1 MLPVSGGI
9 FFCRNLFHYLEFM
22 IKKLVFGALLLVGIT
37 TITLAQDP
45 IAEKYAGK
53 INSKITEK
61 HLSILASDKFEGR
74 ETGKRGAEMAAA
86 YIARE
91 FKKLKLIAP
100 VNGSYLQQVS
110 LIETSML
117 VHSFEL
123 NKNIMGPD
131 KDFQFS
137 GSGEAK
143 TIQTKELLYLANGTE
158 SELQEND
165 ISGKV
170 VLILQSGQ
178 ADEIAK
184 RLNFLKSKKPAL
196 IIAVSTEKNYSKHT
210 HNSGLSLSV
219 KNGSRESFPIKVY
232 SPPVLQIN
240 PEIANLLLK
249 NSGFTFDK
257 LVESKVPKLIKAELK
272 LSYGPVQREVL
283 SSNVLGYL
291 EGTDLK
297 DELLVYSAHY
307 DHIGLN
313 PDGGKDKVF
322 NGADDDGSGTSG
334 VLAIAKAFAKAK
346 KAGNGPRR
354 SILFLMFTGE
364 EKNLLGS
371 EYYSLHPVF
380 PMANTIT
387 NLNIDMIGRTDYIY
401 RSTPDSK
408 NYLYLV
414 GTDKLSTDLHRISDD
429 ANAVYTKLKLD
440 YRHNAKDDPTQ
451 IYYWSDH
458 YNFAKNGVPVIF
470 YYNGKHE
477 DYHKGSDEVSK
488 INFNLL
494 SKRAQLAYYTG
505 WDLVNR
511 EKRPVVDVKK

>member
-1 MLPVSGGI
+1 
-9 FFCRNLFHYLEFM
+9 M
-22 IKKLVFGALLLVGIT
+22 IKKLLFGAFILVGIA
-37 TITLAQDP
+37 TIALAQDLN
-45 IAEKYAGK
+45 AKKYAEK
-53 INSKITEK
+53 INSKFAKK
-61 HLSILASDKFEGR
+61 HLIILASDKFEGR

-86 YIARE
+86 YIAKE

-117 VHSFEL
+117 VNSFEV
-123 NKNIMGPD
+123 NKDILSSG

-137 GSGEAK
+137 VSGEAK
-143 TIQTKELLYLANGTE
+143 TIQAKELLFLAIGTE
-158 SELQEND
+158 SEMQENN

-170 VLILQSGQ
+170 VLIPQYGQ
-178 ADEIAK
+178 TDEIAK
-184 RLNFLKSKKPAL
+184 RLSFLKSKKPAL
-196 IIAVSTEKNYSKHT
+196 IIAVNTEKNYSKPN
-210 HNSGLSLSV
+210 HNSRLSLSV
-219 KNGSRESFPIKVY
+219 KNGSRESLPLKVY
-232 SPPVLQIN
+232 SPPVVQIN

-249 NSGFTFDK
+249 NSGFTLDK
-257 LVESKVPKLIKAELK
+257 LVESKVPKLIQAELK

-346 KAGNGPRR
+346 KEGNGPRR

-371 EYYSLHPVF
+371 EYYSLNPVF

-387 NLNIDMIGRTDYIY
+387 NLNIDMIGRTDFIY
-401 RSTPDSK
+401 RSTPDST
-408 NYLYLV
+408 NYIYLV

-477 DYHKGSDEVSK
+477 DYHKSSDEMSK

-505 WDLVNR
+505 WDLANR
-511 EKRPVVDVKK
+511 DKRPALDVKK

>member
-1 MLPVSGGI
+1 MFLAGI
-9 FFCRNLFHYLEFM
+9 
-22 IKKLVFGALLLVGIT
+22 ASQS
-37 TITLAQDP
+37 LAQDLN
-45 IAEKYAGK
+45 AEKYAGK
-53 INSKITEK
+53 INAKITKK
-61 HLSILASDKFEGR
+61 HLSILASDKYEGR
-74 ETGKRGAEMAAA
+74 ETGKPGAEMAAD

-117 VHSFEL
+117 VNSFEV
-123 NKNIMGPD
+123 NKNVLSPG
-131 KDFQFS
+131 KDYQFS

-143 TIQTKELLYLANGTE
+143 TIQANELLFIAKGTE
-158 SELQEND
+158 SELKEND

-170 VLILQSGQ
+170 VLINQHGE
-178 ADEIAK
+178 ADEITK
-184 RLNFLKSKKPAL
+184 RLSFIKSRNPAL
-196 IIAVSTEKNYSKHT
+196 IIAVNTEKNSSKHS
-210 HNSGLSLSV
+210 HNSGVSLSV

-232 SPPVLQIN
+232 SPPVIQIN
-240 PEIANLLLK
+240 PEIANLIMN
-249 NSGFTFDK
+249 NSAGTF
-257 LVESKVPKLIKAELK
+257 EKLIANNVPMLILAVLK
-272 LSYGPVQREVL
+272 LSYAPVQREVL

-313 PDGGKDKVF
+313 PDGGEDKVF

-334 VLAIAKAFAKAK
+334 VLAIARAFVKAK
-346 KAGNGPRR
+346 EKGHGPRR

-371 EYYSLHPVF
+371 EYYSLNPVF
-380 PMANTIT
+380 PMANTIA
-387 NLNIDMIGRTDYIY
+387 NLNIDMIGRTDFIY
-401 RSTPDSK
+401 RNTPDST

-414 GTDKLSTDLHRISDD
+414 GTDKLSTDLHKISDH

-451 IYYWSDH
+451 IYFWSDH

-477 DYHKGSDEVSK
+477 DYHKGSDEVSQ

-494 SKRAQLAYYTG
+494 SKRARLAYYTG
-505 WDLVNR
+505 WDLANR
-511 EKRPVVDVKK
+511 DKRPVLDVKNSMPASR

>member
-1 MLPVSGGI
+1 MMKKPVLCA
-9 FFCRNLFHYLEFM
+9 FF
-22 IKKLVFGALLLVGIT
+22 LVGIVSLA
-37 TITLAQDP
+37 LAQDP
-45 IAEKYAGK
+45 NAEKYAGK
-53 INSKITEK
+53 INPKITKK
-61 HLSILASDKFEGR
+61 HLGILASDKYEGR
-74 ETGKRGAEMAAA
+74 ETGKRGAEMAAT

-91 FKKLKLIAP
+91 FKKLKLLAP
-100 VNGSYLQQVS
+100 VNGSYLQRVS

-117 VHSFEL
+117 INSFEV
-123 NKNIMGPD
+123 NKNVLSSG

-137 GSGEAK
+137 VSGDAK
-143 TIQTKELLYLANGTE
+143 AIQSNELLFIARGTE
-158 SELQEND
+158 SELKEND
-165 ISGKV
+165 LSGKV
-170 VLILQSGQ
+170 ILTMQYGQ
-178 ADEIAK
+178 NDEIAK
-184 RLNFLKSKKPAL
+184 RISFLKSKKPAL
-196 IIAVSTEKNYSKHT
+196 IISISSEKNSPNHL
-210 HNSGLSLSV
+210 HNSGVSLRV
-219 KNGSRESFPIKVY
+219 KNGSRESFPIKDY
-232 SPPVLQIN
+232 SPPVIQTN
-240 PEIANLLLK
+240 PEIANLILK
-249 NSGFTFDK
+249 NSGYTFEK
-257 LVESKVPKLIKAELK
+257 LVAGNVPILIKSELR
-272 LSYGPVQREVL
+272 LSYGPVQKEVL

-313 PDGGKDKVF
+313 QDGGTDKVF

-346 KAGNGPRR
+346 EEGHGPRR
-354 SILFLMFTGE
+354 SILFMMFTGE

-371 EYYSLHPVF
+371 EYYSLNPVF

-387 NLNIDMIGRTDYIY
+387 NLNIDMIGRTDFIY
-401 RSTPDSK
+401 RNTPDST

-414 GTDKLSTDLHRISDD
+414 GTDKLSNDLHKISDH

-505 WDLVNR
+505 WDLANR
-511 EKRPVVDVKK
+511 DKRPVVDSKK

>member
-1 MLPVSGGI
+1 
-9 FFCRNLFHYLEFM
+9 M
-22 IKKLVFGALLLVGIT
+22 IKKPVFGALLLIGIAT
-37 TITLAQDP
+37 TALSQDP
-45 IAEKYAGK
+45 NAERYAGN
-53 INSKITEK
+53 INAKITKK
-61 HLSILASDKFEGR
+61 HLRILASDKFEGR

-86 YIARE
+86 YIAGE
-91 FKKLKLIAP
+91 FKKMDLIAP

-123 NKNIMGPD
+123 NNTLLSPD

-137 GSGEAK
+137 GSGEAR
-143 TIQTKELLYLANGTE
+143 TIQANELLYLAKGTE
-158 SELQEND
+158 SELKEND

-170 VLILQSGQ
+170 VLIIQSGN

-184 RLNFLKSKKPAL
+184 RLSFLKSKKPAL
-196 IIAVSTEKNYSKHT
+196 VLAVNLEKNNSTHS
-210 HNSGLSLSV
+210 HNSRLSLSV
-219 KNGSRESFPIKVY
+219 KNGSRESLPLKVY
-232 SPPVLQIN
+232 SPPAVQIN
-240 PEIANLLLK
+240 PEIADLLLK
-249 NSGFTFDK
+249 NSGYIFDK
-257 LVESKVPKLIKAELK
+257 LVESKVPKLIKADLK

-313 PDGGKDKVF
+313 PDGEKDKVF

-346 KAGNGPRR
+346 KEENGPRR

-371 EYYSLHPVF
+371 EYYSLNPVF

-387 NLNIDMIGRTDYIY
+387 NLNIDMIGRTDFIY
-401 RSTPDSK
+401 RTTPDST
-408 NYLYLV
+408 NYIYLV
-414 GTDKLSTDLHRISDD
+414 GTDKLSTDLHRISDQ

-477 DYHKGSDEVSK
+477 DYHKSSDEVSK

-494 SKRAQLAYYTG
+494 SKRALLAYYTG
-505 WDLVNR
+505 WDLANR
-511 EKRPVVDVKK
+511 DKRPLVDVKR

>member
-1 MLPVSGGI
+1 MLPASGGI
-9 FFCRNLFHYLEFM
+9 FFCHNLFHYLEFM
-22 IKKLVFGALLLVGIT
+22 MKKPVLWTFFLVGIASLA
-37 TITLAQDP
+37 LAQDP
-45 IAEKYAGK
+45 NAEKYSGK
-53 INSKITEK
+53 INPKITKK
-61 HLSILASDKFEGR
+61 HLSILASDKYEGR
-74 ETGKRGAEMAAA
+74 ETGKHGAEMAAA

-117 VHSFEL
+117 VNSIEV
-123 NKNIMGPD
+123 NKNVLSSG
-131 KDFQFS
+131 KDFLFS
-137 GSGEAK
+137 GSGEAR
-143 TIQTKELLYLANGTE
+143 TIQSNELLFIASGRE
-158 SELQEND
+158 SELKEND
-165 ISGKV
+165 LYGKV
-170 VLILQSGQ
+170 ILIMQYGQ
-178 ADEIAK
+178 NDEIAK
-184 RLNFLKSKKPAL
+184 RLSFLKSKKPAL
-196 IIAVSTEKNYSKHT
+196 IIAVNSKKIDSSLS
-210 HNSGLSLSV
+210 HNSGVSLRV
-219 KNGSRESFPIKVY
+219 KNGSRESSPIKDY
-232 SPPVLQIN
+232 SPPVIQTNI
-240 PEIANLLLK
+240 EIADLLLK
-249 NSGFTFDK
+249 NTGYTIEK
-257 LVESKVPKLIKAELK
+257 LIAHNTPKLIRAELK
-272 LSYGPVQREVL
+272 LSYGPVQKEVL

-313 PDGGKDKVF
+313 QDGGTDKVF

-334 VLAIAKAFAKAK
+334 VLAIANAFAKAK
-346 KAGNGPRR
+346 EEGHGPRR

-371 EYYSLHPVF
+371 EYYSLNPVF

-387 NLNIDMIGRTDYIY
+387 NLNIDMIGRTDFNY
-401 RSTPDSK
+401 RNTPDST

-414 GTDKLSTDLHRISDD
+414 GTDKLSTDLHRISDH

-477 DYHKGSDEVSK
+477 DYHKGSDELSK

-494 SKRAQLAYYTG
+494 SKRAQLAYFTG

-511 EKRPVVDVKK
+511 DRRPIVDVKK

>member
-1 MLPVSGGI
+1 MMKKPVLWTI
-9 FFCRNLFHYLEFM
+9 F
-22 IKKLVFGALLLVGIT
+22 LVCIVSIAFS
-37 TITLAQDP
+37 QDQN
-45 IAEKYAGK
+45 AEKYARK
-53 INSKITEK
+53 IDAKITRK
-61 HLSILASDKFEGR
+61 HLSILASDKYEGR
-74 ETGKRGAEMAAA
+74 ETGQRGAELAAA
-86 YIARE
+86 YISRE
-91 FKKLKLIAP
+91 FKKLKLLAP
-100 VNGSYLQQVS
+100 VNDTYLQQVS
-110 LIETSML
+110 MIETSMF
-117 VHSFEL
+117 VNSFEF
-123 NKNIMGPD
+123 NKNVLNAG
-131 KDFQFS
+131 KDFQFN
-137 GSGEAK
+137 GSGEAR
-143 TIQTKELLYLANGTE
+143 TIQANELLFIGRGTE
-158 SELQEND
+158 LELKHYD
-165 ISGKV
+165 LSAKV
-170 VLILQSGQ
+170 VLIIQYGQ
-178 ADEIAK
+178 TDETAK
-184 RLNFLKSKKPAL
+184 RLSFLKSKEPAL
-196 IIAVSTEKNYSKHT
+196 IIVINSEKNNTSLS
-210 HNSGLSLSV
+210 HNSGSSLRV

-232 SPPVLQIN
+232 SPPVIQIN
-240 PEIANLLLK
+240 PEIANLILK
-249 NSGFTFDK
+249 NSGFTYEKITPID
-257 LVESKVPKLIKAELK
+257 VPVLIKAELK
-272 LSYGPVQREVL
+272 LSYGPVQKEVL

-313 PDGGKDKVF
+313 PDGGKDKVY

-334 VLAIAKAFAKAK
+334 VLAIARAFAKAK
-346 KAGNGPRR
+346 EEGNGPRR

-371 EYYSLHPVF
+371 EYYSLNPVF

-387 NLNIDMIGRTDYIY
+387 NLNIDMIGRTDFIY
-401 RSTPDSK
+401 RNTPDST

-414 GTDKLSTDLHRISDD
+414 GTDKLSTDLHKISDE

-477 DYHKGSDEVSK
+477 DYHKVSDEVNK

-505 WDLVNR
+505 WDLANR
-511 EKRPVVDVKK
+511 DKRPFVDVKK

>member
-1 MLPVSGGI
+1 MMKKPVLWA
-9 FFCRNLFHYLEFM
+9 FF
-22 IKKLVFGALLLVGIT
+22 LVGIASLA
-37 TITLAQDP
+37 LAQDP
-45 IAEKYAGK
+45 NAEKYAGK
-53 INSKITEK
+53 INSKITKK
-61 HLSILASDKFEGR
+61 HLNILASDKYEGR

-91 FKKLKLIAP
+91 FKKLKLLAP

-117 VHSFEL
+117 VNSFEV
-123 NKNIMGPD
+123 NKNVLSSG

-143 TIQTKELLYLANGTE
+143 TIQANELLFIAKE
-158 SELQEND
+158 SELKEND
-165 ISGKV
+165 LSGKV
-170 VLILQSGQ
+170 VFIVLEGP
-178 ADEIAK
+178 AVEIAK
-184 RLNFLKSKKPAL
+184 QINILKSKKPSL
-196 IIAVSTEKNYSKHT
+196 IITVNSKKIDFSLS
-210 HNSGLSLSV
+210 HNSGVSLRV
-219 KNGSRESFPIKVY
+219 KNGSRESFPIKDY
-232 SPPVLQIN
+232 SPPVIQTN
-240 PEIANLLLK
+240 PEIANLILK
-249 NSGFTFDK
+249 CTGYTIEKLTSGN
-257 LVESKVPKLIKAELK
+257 VPILIKTELR
-272 LSYGPVQREVL
+272 LSYGPVQKEVL

-313 PDGGKDKVF
+313 PDGGTDKVF

-346 KAGNGPRR
+346 EEGHGPRR
-354 SILFLMFTGE
+354 SILFMMFTGE

-371 EYYSLHPVF
+371 EYYSLNPVF
-380 PMANTIT
+380 PIANTIT
-387 NLNIDMIGRTDYIY
+387 NLNIDMIGRTDFIY
-401 RSTPDSK
+401 RNTPDST

-414 GTDKLSTDLHRISDD
+414 GTDKLSTDLHRISDH

-494 SKRAQLAYYTG
+494 SKRAQLAYFTG

-511 EKRPVVDVKK
+511 EKRPVVDVIK

>member
-1 MLPVSGGI
+1 MEA
-9 FFCRNLFHYLEFM
+9 FFLCRNLFYYLDCM
-22 IKKLVFGALLLVGIT
+22 MKKPVLWIFFLVCIASIAF
-37 TITLAQDP
+37 AQDP
-45 IAEKYAGK
+45 NAEKYARK
-53 INSKITEK
+53 INTKITKK
-61 HLSILASDKFEGR
+61 HLSILASDKYEGR

-86 YIARE
+86 YISRE
-91 FKKLKLIAP
+91 FKKLKLLAP

-110 LIETSML
+110 LIETSMF
-117 VHSFEL
+117 VNFFEV
-123 NKNIMGPD
+123 NKNVLNAD
-131 KDFQFS
+131 KDFQFK

-143 TIQTKELLYLANGTE
+143 TIQANELFFIARGTE
-158 SELQEND
+158 LELKQD
-165 ISGKV
+165 DLSGKV
-170 VLILQSGQ
+170 VLIIHDGQ
-178 ADEIAK
+178 TDEIAK
-184 RLNFLKSKKPAL
+184 RLSFLKSKEPAL
-196 IIAVSTEKNYSKHT
+196 IIVINSDKNDSSLR
-210 HNSGLSLSV
+210 HNSGSSLRV

-232 SPPVLQIN
+232 SPPVIQIN
-240 PEIANLLLK
+240 PEIANLILK
-249 NSGFTFDK
+249 NSGFNYEKTT
-257 LVESKVPKLIKAELK
+257 SINASILIKAELK
-272 LSYGPVQREVL
+272 LSYGPVQKEVL

-313 PDGGKDKVF
+313 PDGVTDKVF

-334 VLAIAKAFAKAK
+334 VLAIARAFSKAK
-346 KAGNGPRR
+346 KEGNGPRR
-354 SILFLMFTGE
+354 SILFMMFTGE

-371 EYYSLHPVF
+371 EYYSLNPVF
-380 PMANTIT
+380 TMANTIT
-387 NLNIDMIGRTDYIY
+387 NLNIDMIGRTDFIY
-401 RSTPDSK
+401 KNTPDST

-414 GTDKLSTDLHRISDD
+414 GTDKLSTDLHRISDK

-477 DYHKGSDEVSK
+477 DYHKVSDEVNK

-511 EKRPVVDVKK
+511 DQRPVIDVKK

>member
-1 MLPVSGGI
+1 MMKKPVLWA
-9 FFCRNLFHYLEFM
+9 LFL
-22 IKKLVFGALLLVGIT
+22 AGIT
-37 TITLAQDP
+37 SQSLAQDP
-45 IAEKYAGK
+45 NAEKYAGN
-53 INSKITEK
+53 INAKITKK

-123 NKNIMGPD
+123 NKNVLSSG

-137 GSGEAK
+137 GSGEAR
-143 TIQTKELLYLANGTE
+143 TIQANELLFIAKETE
-158 SELQEND
+158 SELKEND

-170 VLILQSGQ
+170 VLIIQYGQ

-184 RLNFLKSKKPAL
+184 RLSFLKRKKPAL
-196 IIAVSTEKNYSKHT
+196 ILAVNTEKNNSNHS
-210 HNSGLSLSV
+210 HNSGVSLSV
-219 KNGSRESFPIKVY
+219 KNGSRESFPLKVY
-232 SPPVLQIN
+232 SPPVVQIN
-240 PEIANLLLK
+240 PEIANLILK
-249 NSGFTFDK
+249 NSGSTFEK
-257 LVESKVPKLIKAELK
+257 LAANNAQMLIKAELK

-307 DHIGLN
+307 DHIGMN
-313 PDGGKDKVF
+313 SDGGKDKVF

-346 KAGNGPRR
+346 KEGNGPRR

-371 EYYSLHPVF
+371 EYYSLNPVF

-387 NLNIDMIGRTDYIY
+387 NLNIDMIGRTDFIY
-401 RSTPDSK
+401 RNTPDST

-414 GTDKLSTDLHRISDD
+414 GTDKLSIDLHRISDH

-451 IYYWSDH
+451 IYFWSDH

-477 DYHKGSDEVSK
+477 DYHKGSDEVRK

-511 EKRPVVDVKK
+511 DKRPVVDVKNNMPATR

>member
-1 MLPVSGGI
+1 
-9 FFCRNLFHYLEFM
+9 M
-22 IKKLVFGALLLVGIT
+22 IKKPVFGALLLIGIT
-37 TITLAQDP
+37 TIALAQDP
-45 IAEKYAGK
+45 NAEKYAGK
-53 INSKITEK
+53 INSKITKK
-61 HLSILASDKFEGR
+61 HLSILASDKYEGR
-74 ETGKRGAEMAAA
+74 ETGKRGAEMAAT
-86 YIARE
+86 YIAGE

-110 LIETSML
+110 LIETS
-117 VHSFEL
+117 VIVNSFEL
-123 NKNIMGPD
+123 NNNKLNPD

-143 TIQTKELLYLANGTE
+143 IIQSNEILFIAKVTEKEVKESYL
-158 SELQEND
+158 
-165 ISGKV
+165 SGKV
-170 VLILQSGQ
+170 VLISQQGK
-178 ADEIAK
+178 ADEISK
-184 RLNFLKSKKPAL
+184 RLSLLKSRNPAL
-196 IIAVSTEKNYSKHT
+196 IIAVNTEKTKSTHS
-210 HNSGLSLSV
+210 HNSGISLSV

-232 SPPVLQIN
+232 SPPVIQIN
-240 PEIANLLLK
+240 PEIANLIFK
-249 NSGFTFDK
+249 NQEITFEK
-257 LVESKVPKLIKAELK
+257 LMTDNSSMLIQAELK
-272 LSYGPVQREVL
+272 LSYSPVQREVI
-283 SSNVLGYL
+283 SSNVMGYL
-291 EGTDLK
+291 EGTNLK

-313 PDGGKDKVF
+313 PEEGKDKVF

-334 VLAIAKAFAKAK
+334 VLAIARAFSKAK
-346 KAGNGPRR
+346 EQGHGPRR

-371 EYYSLHPVF
+371 EYYSLNPVF

-387 NLNIDMIGRTDYIY
+387 NLNIDMIGRTDFIY
-401 RSTPDSK
+401 RSTPDST
-408 NYLYLV
+408 NYIYLV
-414 GTDKLSTDLHRISDD
+414 GTDKLSTDLHKISDH

-477 DYHKGSDEVSK
+477 DYHKSSDEVSK

-505 WDLVNR
+505 WDLANID
-511 EKRPVVDVKK
+511 KRPFVDVKK